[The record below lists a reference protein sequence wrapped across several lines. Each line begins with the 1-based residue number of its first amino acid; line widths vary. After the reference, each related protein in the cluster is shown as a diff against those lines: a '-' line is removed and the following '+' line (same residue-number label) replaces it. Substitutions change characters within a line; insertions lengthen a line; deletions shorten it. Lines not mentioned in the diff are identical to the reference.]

1 MKETGKIAGALI
13 GLILMIIIVFVL
25 GITVLG
31 LETLVLW
38 GLGSLAFVLLGI
50 GATITFGRCFGVI
63 IVANLIAWMIRK
75 IFFNDTKI
83 TINKD

>member
-1 MKETGKIAGALI
+1 MKEAGKIAGALI
-13 GLILMIIIVFVL
+13 GLILMIIIAFVL
-25 GITVLG
+25 GIAVLG

-50 GATITFGRCFGVI
+50 GATITFGQCFGVI
-63 IVANLIAWMIRK
+63 IVINLIAWIIRK